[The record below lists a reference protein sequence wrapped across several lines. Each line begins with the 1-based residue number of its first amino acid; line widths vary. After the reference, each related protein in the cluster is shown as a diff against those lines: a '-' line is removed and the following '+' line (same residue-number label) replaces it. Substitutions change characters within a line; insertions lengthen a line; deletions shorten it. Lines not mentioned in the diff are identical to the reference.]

1 MGFRVV
7 YMIDQINRYYA
18 LLRNY
23 HNIYNSAMIHLN
35 MELVLE
41 RCLNDTK
48 GAKLYISS
56 LNKSAL

>member
-23 HNIYNSAMIHLN
+23 PNIENSPMIHFN
-35 MELVLE
+35 MELVLG
-41 RCLNDTK
+41 RCLDGTK
-48 GAKLYISS
+48 GAKLYSSS
-56 LNKSAL
+56 LNQ

>member
-23 HNIYNSAMIHLN
+23 RNIYNSAMIHLN
-35 MELVLE
+35 MELVLGT
-41 RCLNDTK
+41 CLNDTK

>member
-18 LLRNY
+18 LLRNCR
-23 HNIYNSAMIHLN
+23 NIANGAMIHFN
-35 MELVLE
+35 MELVLGT
-41 RCLNDTK
+41 CFHGTK

-56 LNKSAL
+56 LNQ